1 MSKSYWLTVLGLIC
15 FFEGLPY
22 MAAPDQ
28 IKDWLRRL
36 AAMES
41 AHLRWVGAVMMVLGL
56 FLVYWGQHGQ

>member
-28 IKDWLRRL
+28 IKTWLRKVIT
-36 AAMES
+36 MES
-41 AHLRWVGAVMMVLGL
+41 RNLRILGAAMMVLGL
-56 FLVYWGQHGQ
+56 LLVYWGRHGQ